1 VGLKAGRRLNEEAK
15 ARRVERRNVI
25 GWRYVPAVLAYC
37 AVCSMFIVYAAW
49 VSSAEVAWFVA
60 GFAGGVSMLFLWV
73 AADSVSASRLET
85 AAYAEDGTSREVRK
99 LRDKGWTIVDNI
111 PFDKF
116 DVDHV
121 AIGPGGVI
129 VLETKWTADGFFRT
143 DGRLNGYGAR
153 AIEQVNQY
161 VPSIDA
167 VLRQYGYL
175 GGVTAAAVVV
185 WGAGVPAGQFE
196 SKRPNGILVD
206 GMQLRN
212 HLCAFDPR
220 LSRDEIEAA
229 REALERFVDVRL
241 ERITRDRMTSARA
254 DTGRAK

>member
-1 VGLKAGRRLNEEAK
+1 MGLKAGQRLNEQAK
-15 ARRVERRNVI
+15 ARRIEQRNVI

-49 VSSAEVAWFVA
+49 VSSAAVTWFVA
-60 GFAGGVSMLFLWV
+60 GFAGGVSTLFLYV
-73 AADSVSASRLET
+73 AADSVSASRLES

-129 VLETKWTADGFFRT
+129 VLETKWTSDGFFRP
-143 DGRLNGYGAR
+143 DDRLSGYGAK
-153 AIEQVNQY
+153 AIEQVNRN
-161 VPSIDA
+161 VRSIDA
-167 VLRQYGYL
+167 VLRQNGYP

-185 WGAGVPAGQFE
+185 WGAGVPSGRFE
-196 SKRPNGILVD
+196 SKTPPGTLVD
-206 GMQLRN
+206 GVQLRN
-212 HLCAFDPR
+212 FLSALDAR
-220 LSRDEIEAA
+220 LSREEIETA
-229 REALERFVDVRL
+229 RDALERFVDVRL
-241 ERITRDRMTSARA
+241 ERITRDRSLPVTS
-254 DTGRAK
+254 GSGG